1 MTQSEALYARAQQSI
16 PGGVNSP
23 VRAFRSVGG
32 TPRFIERAQGAW
44 MTDVDGNRYVDY
56 IGSWGPMLLG
66 HSHPDVVAAVQ
77 TQAEAGISFGAPTR
91 AEIEMA
97 EAIRER
103 VPSME
108 KLRLN
113 SSGTEATM
121 SAVRLARAAAGRD
134 GIIKFEGCY
143 HGHSDSLLVKA
154 GSGMLTHGVP
164 SSPGVPADLAAH
176 TFTATYNDLDSVRA
190 LFEAQPETIACVIVE
205 PVAGN
210 MNLVPPDADFLP
222 GLRALCDQ
230 YGALLI
236 FDEVMTGFRVH
247 PGGAQALY
255 GVKPDLTA
263 LGKIVG
269 GGMPVGAFGGR
280 AELMDQLS
288 PDGPVYQAGT
298 LSGSPLATAAGLA
311 TLRAI
316 TDEVHARASRHTQ
329 ALCEGLQA
337 SAERHGVAFTAQ
349 HLGAMFGLYFT
360 AEAPVRSYAQ
370 VTHCDGEAFKRFFH
384 GMLERGVYFAPS
396 TFEAGFASAAHGAQE
411 LEVVL
416 EAADAVFA
424 RL

>member
-77 TQAEAGISFGAPTR
+77 AQAGMGISFGAPTR

-97 EAIRER
+97 ETIRQR

-121 SAVRLARAAAGRD
+121 SAVRLARAATGRD
-134 GIIKFEGCY
+134 GVLKFEGCY

-176 TFTATYNDLDSVRA
+176 TVTATYNDLDSVRA
-190 LFEAQPETIACVIVE
+190 LFEVQPEAIACVIVE

-210 MNLVPPDADFLP
+210 MNMVPPDADFLP
-222 GLRALCDQ
+222 GLRTLCDQ

-255 GVKPDLTA
+255 GVTPDLTA

-280 AELMDQLS
+280 ADLMDQLS

-316 TDEVHARASRHTQ
+316 TEEVHARASQHTQ

-337 SAERHGVAFTAQ
+337 AATRHGVAFTAQ

-360 AEAPVRSYAQ
+360 AETPVRSYAQ

-384 GMLERGVYFAPS
+384 GMLERGIYFAPS
-396 TFEAGFASAAHGAQE
+396 TFEAGFASAAHGPEE
-411 LEVVL
+411 LEYVL

>member
-32 TPRFIERAQGAW
+32 TPRFIERAEGAW

-77 TQAEAGISFGAPTR
+77 AQAEVGISFGAPTR

-97 EAIRER
+97 ETIRER

-121 SAVRLARAAAGRD
+121 SAVRLARAATGRD
-134 GIIKFEGCY
+134 GVLKFEGCY

-176 TFTATYNDLDSVRA
+176 TVTATYNDLDSVRT
-190 LFEAQPETIACVIVE
+190 LLEAQPDAIGCVIVE

-222 GLRALCDQ
+222 GLRSLCDQ

-255 GVKPDLTA
+255 GVRPDLTA

-280 AELMDQLS
+280 ADLMDQLS

-311 TLRAI
+311 TLRAL
-316 TDEVHARASRHTQ
+316 TDAVHARASQHTQ

-337 SAERHGVAFTAQ
+337 AASRHGVPFTTQ

-360 AEAPVRSYAQ
+360 SETPVRSYAQ
-370 VTHCDGEAFKRFFH
+370 VMHCDGEAFKHFFH

-396 TFEAGFASAAHGAQE
+396 TFEAGFASAAHGPTE
-411 LEVVL
+411 LERVL

-424 RL
+424 SL